1 MKIRTCVKTM
11 KFGAALQIFI
21 MHGLQICAGK
31 GPPQEARRRPRRR
44 SRLQISIL
52 SCSGNRLSDLKI
64 LIDTKCDL
72 RLCGKYRCVVKIA
85 LQLLK
90 FWLNHKC
97 DLRLWGKYRFV
108 VKIALQ
114 IPRLLIEKQNATWG
128 FEQFLI
134 IMYFSKRAC
143 CPLNIF

>member
-1 MKIRTCVKTM
+1 M

-31 GPPQEARRRPRRR
+31 GPPQEARWRPRRR

-72 RLCGKYRCVVKIA
+72 RLCGKYRCVAKIA
-85 LQLLK
+85 
-90 FWLNHKC
+90 F
-97 DLRLWGKYRFV
+97 
-108 VKIALQ
+108 Q
-114 IPRLLIEKQNATWG
+114 IPRLLIEKQNAT
-128 FEQFLI
+128 
-134 IMYFSKRAC
+134 
-143 CPLNIF
+143 

>member
-1 MKIRTCVKTM
+1 MPIIILFIFWTFLVPKPAYYCNMLNEKIRQNTKIWSC
-11 KFGAALQIFI
+11 AAII
-21 MHGLQICAGK
+21 SMHGFQICAGK
-31 GPPQEARRRPRRR
+31 GPPQEASRRPRRR

-72 RLCGKYRCVVKIA
+72 RLCGKYRCVAKIA
-85 LQLLK
+85 
-90 FWLNHKC
+90 F
-97 DLRLWGKYRFV
+97 
-108 VKIALQ
+108 Q

-134 IMYFSKRAC
+134 IMYFSKRAF
-143 CPLNIF
+143 CPRNIF